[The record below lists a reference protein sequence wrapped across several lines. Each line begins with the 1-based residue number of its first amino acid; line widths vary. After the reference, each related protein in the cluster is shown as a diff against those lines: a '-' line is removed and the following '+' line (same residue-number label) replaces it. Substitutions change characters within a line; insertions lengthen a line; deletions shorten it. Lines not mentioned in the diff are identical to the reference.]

1 MEQQRLLRSAL
12 VAGQRFLVQPGL
24 VRGAT
29 PPGAPAARSRSS
41 SSLSSHRRKAGAQ
54 PEPAELFAQQEEPV
68 PWAGDQEDDE
78 EDDKDENDDD
88 DDGQDTWAFEQD
100 E

>member
-12 VAGQRFLVQPGL
+12 VAGQRFHVQPGL

-29 PPGAPAARSRSS
+29 PPGAPGARSRSS
-41 SSLSSHRRKAGAQ
+41 PSLSSHRRKAGAQ
-54 PEPAELFAQQEEPV
+54 PEPAELFAQQEEEPV

-78 EDDKDENDDD
+78 DDDNDDENN